1 MMVILFFYQGRIKAI
16 KGELQNL
23 LGGFY
28 KKNTGYSKITSVSKK
43 NHIIKAHLLHG
54 NRFGQVTR
62 LVHIGTSHHCYMV
75 RKQLERYH

>member
-1 MMVILFFYQGRIKAI
+1 MVILFFYQGRIKAI
-16 KGELQNL
+16 KSELQNL
-23 LGGFY
+23 LDGFY
-28 KKNTGYSKITSVSKK
+28 KK
-43 NHIIKAHLLHG
+43 NHIIKAHLFHS